1 MRKKTTE
8 RSLLASVLALALC
21 VIMLVGTTFAW
32 FTDTATTGVN
42 KIVSGKLDV
51 ALEMKDGNDWVN
63 AEGKTLE
70 FIVNG
75 EQIPDTDQGAAAKTK
90 ILWEPGCRYQL
101 PELRI
106 VNNGNLALKYK
117 VVISGIQGNAKLNEV
132 IDWTMNDE
140 KLDAVAL
147 GTEQSLGVGDSNA
160 FTIMGHMQETAG
172 NEYMDLSID
181 GIAITVYA
189 TQDTVENDSFNNEYD
204 KDAETPMLVS
214 SAAELQESIAAGKS
228 VRLTK
233 SIVLDKE
240 LVISKD
246 LIMYGDGQSTISGKP
261 VKVSADANVILQD
274 IAFDAPTNAKGNASN
289 LYASG
294 LKGKLV
300 LDGCSFSGSQ
310 WDCVQVTPVAGAEI
324 IINNCSFEAKTEAQR
339 FIHVEAPYA
348 SNADVKVTL
357 TNNFFG
363 SADNLKNSMIDLDYI
378 NLDRIDFG
386 GNNMYT
392 NMGLGIYVCGPSV
405 DATISSAE
413 AFKKLGFMK
422 APEDKALGSIE
433 NDTMI
438 TAGSKATINNETKIT
453 AGATIAGADKDSS
466 HLEINNGKISSENV
480 TIRDLTITGSGSS
493 GTDGTLNINGSNTSL
508 ENVDYTG
515 DGNIAITVSTGAKND
530 GTVFKKVKITRAF
543 RGIQFWSL
551 SGDSVIDD
559 CVLDVAGYTFNIDSA
574 VTGSTLTIKNST
586 LNGWTSYTSGIK
598 KVSFENCKLG
608 LNAYQYLRP
617 YSETVLTGCEF
628 TSAGYQLN
636 AGGSDAYTIT
646 LDRCTMNGVD
656 ITAENVQS
664 LLLDTEDWNSNAT
677 LIVNGVTV
685 TLK

>member
-1 MRKKTTE
+1 MRKKTTK

-32 FTDTATTGVN
+32 FTDTASTGVN

-51 ALEMKDGNDWVN
+51 ALEMKEGGNWVS

-70 FIVNG
+70 FVK
-75 EQIPDTDQGAAAKTK
+75 AKDAPTNEK
-90 ILWEPGCRYQL
+90 ILWEPGCRYEL

-106 VNNGNLALKYK
+106 SNKGNLALKYK

-132 IDWTMNDE
+132 IDWTMNGE
-140 KLDAVAL
+140 TLDAAAL
-147 GTEQSLGVGDSNA
+147 GTEMPLGVGESKE
-160 FTIMGHMQETAG
+160 FTIMGHMQESAG
-172 NEYMDLSID
+172 NEYMALSID

-189 TQDTVENDSFNNEYD
+189 TQDTVESDSFNNGYD
-204 KDAETPMLVS
+204 EGAETPMLVS
-214 SAAELQESIAAGKS
+214 SAAELQESVAAGKS

-233 SIVLDKE
+233 SIVLDEE

-246 LIMYGDGQSTISGKP
+246 LTMYGDGQSTISGKP
-261 VKVSADANVILQD
+261 VKVSADANVIIQD
-274 IAFDAPTNAKGNASN
+274 IAFAAPTNDRDNASN

-324 IINNCSFEAKTEAQR
+324 IINNCSFEAKTNAQR
-339 FIHVEAPYA
+339 FIHVQAPYA

-363 SADNLKNSMIDLDYI
+363 SAVNLENSMIDLDYI
-378 NLDRIDFG
+378 NLDGIDFG
-386 GNNMYT
+386 GNNIYT

-405 DATISSAE
+405 NTTISSAE

-422 APEDKALGSIE
+422 AAEDEALGNIE
-433 NDTMI
+433 NDTII
-438 TAGSKATINNETKIT
+438 TGGSKATINNKTQIT

-493 GTDGTLNINGSNTSL
+493 GTGGTLNINGSNTSL

-551 SGDSVIDD
+551 SGNSVIDD
-559 CVLDVAGYTFNIDSA
+559 CVLDVAGYTFNIDAA
-574 VTGSTLTIKNST
+574 VAGSTLTIKNST

-617 YSETVLTGCEF
+617 YSETVLTDCEF
-628 TSAGYQLN
+628 TSVGYRLN

-646 LDRCTMNGVD
+646 LNHCTMNGAV

-664 LLLDTEDWNSNAT
+664 LLLDTDDWNSNAT
-677 LIVNGVTV
+677 LIVNGAPV

>member
-1 MRKKTTE
+1 MGKTDF
-8 RSLLASVLALALC
+8 LP
-21 VIMLVGTTFAW
+21 M
-32 FTDTATTGVN
+32 
-42 KIVSGKLDV
+42 K
-51 ALEMKDGNDWVN
+51 MKDFLYEFAKWDFIYMGGARNKNKNTQNYPCAMEEFRYD
-63 AEGKTLE
+63 EG
-70 FIVNG
+70 
-75 EQIPDTDQGAAAKTK
+75 
-90 ILWEPGCRYQL
+90 
-101 PELRI
+101 
-106 VNNGNLALKYK
+106 
-117 VVISGIQGNAKLNEV
+117 
-132 IDWTMNDE
+132 
-140 KLDAVAL
+140 
-147 GTEQSLGVGDSNA
+147 
-160 FTIMGHMQETAG
+160 
-172 NEYMDLSID
+172 
-181 GIAITVYA
+181 
-189 TQDTVENDSFNNEYD
+189 
-204 KDAETPMLVS
+204 AETPMLVS
-214 SAAELQESIAAGKS
+214 SAAELQESVAAGKS

-233 SIVLDKE
+233 SIVLDEE

-246 LIMYGDGQSTISGKP
+246 LTMYGDGQSTISGKP
-261 VKVSADANVILQD
+261 VKVSADANVIIQG
-274 IAFDAPTNAKGNASN
+274 IAFAAPTNAMDNASN

-324 IINNCSFEAKTEAQR
+324 IINNCSFEAKTDAKR

-363 SADNLKNSMIDLDYI
+363 SADNLEYSMIDLDYI
-378 NLDRIDFG
+378 NLDGIDFG
-386 GNNMYT
+386 GNNIYT
-392 NMGLGIYVCGPSV
+392 NMGRGIYVCGPSV
-405 DATISSAE
+405 NTTISSAE

-422 APEDKALGSIE
+422 AAEDEALGNIE
-433 NDTMI
+433 NDTII
-438 TAGSKATINNETKIT
+438 TGGSKATINNKTHIT

-493 GTDGTLNINGSNTSL
+493 GTGGTLNINGSNTSL

-559 CVLDVAGYTFNIDSA
+559 CVLDVAGYTFNIDAA
-574 VTGSTLTIKNST
+574 VAGSTLTIKNST

-617 YSETVLTGCEF
+617 YSETVLTDCEF
-628 TSAGYQLN
+628 TSVGYQLN

-646 LDRCTMNGVD
+646 LNHCTMNGAV

-664 LLLDTEDWNSNAT
+664 LLLDTDDWNSNAT
-677 LIVNGVTV
+677 LIVNGVAV

>member
-1 MRKKTTE
+1 MRKKTTK

-32 FTDTATTGVN
+32 FTDTASTGVN

-51 ALEMKDGNDWVN
+51 ALEMKEDDNWVS

-70 FIVNG
+70 FVK
-75 EQIPDTDQGAAAKTK
+75 AKDAPTNEK
-90 ILWEPGCRYQL
+90 ILWESGCRYEL

-106 VNNGNLALKYK
+106 SNKGNLALKYK

-132 IDWTMNDE
+132 IDWTMNGE
-140 KLDAVAL
+140 TLDAVAL
-147 GTEQSLGVGDSNA
+147 GTEMPLGVGESKE
-160 FTIMGHMQETAG
+160 FTIMGHMQESAS
-172 NEYMDLSID
+172 NEYMALSID

-189 TQDTVENDSFNNEYD
+189 TQDTVESDSFNNRYD
-204 KDAETPMLVS
+204 EGAETPMLVS
-214 SAAELQESIAAGKS
+214 SAAELQESVAAGKS

-233 SIVLDKE
+233 SIVLDEE

-246 LIMYGDGQSTISGKP
+246 LTMYGDGQSTISGKP
-261 VKVSADANVILQD
+261 VKVSADANVIIQD
-274 IAFDAPTNAKGNASN
+274 IAFAAPTNDRDNASN

-324 IINNCSFEAKTEAQR
+324 IINNCSFEAKTAAKR

-363 SADNLKNSMIDLDYI
+363 SAVNLVDSMIDLDYI
-378 NLDRIDFG
+378 NLDGIDFG
-386 GNNMYT
+386 GNNIYT
-392 NMGLGIYVCGPSV
+392 NMGRGIYVCGPSV
-405 DATISSAE
+405 NTTISSAE
-413 AFKKLGFMK
+413 AFKRLGFMK
-422 APEDKALGSIE
+422 AAEDEALGNIE
-433 NDTMI
+433 NDTII
-438 TAGSKATINNETKIT
+438 TGGSKATINNKTQIT

-480 TIRDLTITGSGSS
+480 TIRDLTITGSGSA
-493 GTDGTLNINGSNTSL
+493 GTGGTLNINGSNTSL

-515 DGNIAITVSTGAKND
+515 DGNTAITVSTGAKND

-559 CVLDVAGYTFNIDSA
+559 CVLDVAGYTFNIDAA
-574 VTGSTLTIKNST
+574 VAGSTLTIKNST

-617 YSETVLTGCEF
+617 YSETVLTDCEF
-628 TSAGYQLN
+628 TSVGYRLN

-646 LDRCTMNGVD
+646 LNYCTMNGTV

-664 LLLDTEDWNSNAT
+664 LLLDTDDWNSNAA
-677 LIVNGVTV
+677 LIVNGAPV